1 MNGEIYVIPQSKNG
15 GLAVMPR
22 PRSADWLEDAVYEWS
37 AMRITT
43 VVSLLTAQEVLHL
56 VLSEENLLCQSL
68 GIRFESLPVPDRGLP
83 PSAEEF
89 VALVGRV
96 QDYLE
101 AGERVAVHCRQ
112 GVGRSAMVAAG
123 ALVVQGYRVDQA
135 FGFVQQARG
144 MRVPDTE
151 AQREWLRNVAPQLR
165 ALRPAGVPD
174 AGGTGGAPAMVSV
187 IDPETQERMYRID
200 DVPASE
206 GP

>member
-1 MNGEIYVIPQSKNG
+1 MNGEIYVIPQSKCG

-37 AMRITT
+37 TMRIGT
-43 VVSLLTAQEVLHL
+43 VVSLLTADEVRQL

-96 QDYLE
+96 QGYLE

-123 ALVVQGYRVDQA
+123 VLVVQGYGVDQA

-151 AQREWLRNVAPQLR
+151 AQREWVREVAPQLR
-165 ALRPAGVPD
+165 ALRPEGVGGD
-174 AGGTGGAPAMVSV
+174 APSEGGPAREPV
-187 IDPETQERMYRID
+187 IDPETRELMYRVRD
-200 DVPASE
+200 AAGQELP
-206 GP
+206 